1 LLHSARGADG
11 AAGGQL
17 RGRDDGRRRLLP
29 RAQRRRR
36 RGLLPGR
43 LARRPDRQADGAR
56 RGLRDLRRRV
66 RRRRLRPRVRRA
78 SADGALRGRPEPRR
92 ERCGE
97 LADQLDR
104 RGETA
109 RDRLRHPQRGQRR
122 RRPRLEHRGRRA
134 VDIREPARDV
144 CLRRGALRRRCGGPE
159 GENARVTRPIVAIV
173 GRPNVGKSTLFNR
186 LLGYRKAI
194 VDATSGLTR
203 DRLYGV
209 AEWRGREF
217 TVVAVAVKKI
227 DAAKDESRAAIEAQ
241 TRIAIDQAQLILLM
255 LDVRQGLTAVDR
267 DIARLLRRSGRIVI
281 VAANKADTHTERHF
295 AHELLELGFDE
306 PSLLSAQH
314 GLGVG
319 DLLDRVVEMLPPAE
333 EEGAGDEHPDRLAIM
348 GRPNVGKSSLL
359 NALLGDERALVSPTP
374 GTTRDPV
381 DTELEFEG
389 VPVVLVDTAGIRRK
403 SSSRDRL
410 ERYSLLRGIA
420 AMERADAV
428 LLVIEATAGV
438 LAQDQHV
445 AGYAL
450 EAGKGLVIVVNKIDL
465 VEPPERKAAFWQ
477 KALAKEFKFAPFA
490 PVGVVSAKTKQG
502 IELVIPTAL
511 EVVGQRRVKM
521 PTNELNKVLRE
532 AFDAHPPP
540 SFKGKRLRLG
550 YATQAKSEAPT
561 VVMFVNDVGL
571 LHFSYRRY
579 LEHRIRERFGLQGN
593 PLKIVLRAGERSPA
607 LRSKR

>member
-1 LLHSARGADG
+1 M
-11 AAGGQL
+11 
-17 RGRDDGRRRLLP
+17 
-29 RAQRRRR
+29 
-36 RGLLPGR
+36 
-43 LARRPDRQADGAR
+43 
-56 RGLRDLRRRV
+56 
-66 RRRRLRPRVRRA
+66 
-78 SADGALRGRPEPRR
+78 
-92 ERCGE
+92 
-97 LADQLDR
+97 
-104 RGETA
+104 
-109 RDRLRHPQRGQRR
+109 
-122 RRPRLEHRGRRA
+122 
-134 VDIREPARDV
+134 
-144 CLRRGALRRRCGGPE
+144 
-159 GENARVTRPIVAIV
+159 TRPIVAIV

-217 TVVAVAVKKI
+217 TVVDTAGLDLDTAN
-227 DAAKDESRAAIEAQ
+227 DESRAAIEAQ
-241 TRIAIDQAQLILLM
+241 TQIAIDQAQVILLM

-267 DIARLLRRSGRIVI
+267 DIARLLRRSGRRVI
-281 VAANKADTHTERHF
+281 VAANKADSPNDRHF

-306 PSLLSAQH
+306 PNLVSAQH

-319 DLLDRVVEMLPPAE
+319 ELLDQVVDALPPPGE
-333 EEGAGDEHPDRLAIM
+333 ETTGEETADRLAIM

-381 DTELEFEG
+381 DTELVFDG

-420 AMERADAV
+420 AMERGDAV
-428 LLVIEATAGV
+428 LLVIDASAGV

-465 VEPPERKAAFWQ
+465 VEPVQRKSAYWQ
-477 KALAKEFKFAPFA
+477 KALASQFKFAPFA
-490 PVGVVSAKTKQG
+490 PVVAVSAKTKQG
-502 IELVIPTAL
+502 IEAIIPAAL
-511 EVVGQRRVKM
+511 EVVGQRRIKM
-521 PTNELNKVLRE
+521 PTNELNKLLRE
-532 AFDAHPPP
+532 AFASHPPP
-540 SFKGKRLRLG
+540 SFKGRRLKLG
-550 YATQAKSEAPT
+550 YATQSQGETPT
-561 VVMFVNDVGL
+561 VVLFVNDVGL

-579 LEHRIRERFGLQGN
+579 LENRIRERFGLLGN
-593 PLKIVLRAGERSPA
+593 PLRIVLRAGERPKA
-607 LRSKR
+607 VR